1 MIRRLD
7 VKIIVTLLITALVP
21 LGFSIHLVSRAVDTS
36 LGLGLNDEI
45 AAQLERGLAAQRA
58 YIEAIK
64 DAQRQRLQQLS
75 DSHALAVAAAGND
88 EAEVRRVLEALVG
101 EDPSLRVLRLTGP
114 SSRAVEALAVSDLS
128 GSPARIVSRSARTA
142 LGPYDGIEA
151 EFAVDANLVAA
162 YERAGQD
169 VETYR
174 ALMKAPP
181 AYLGRAFISVYLL
194 LIGGTV
200 AASIAL
206 GVIWTRRH
214 ARRIHRLAAATTE
227 VAAGNLTVRVEP
239 GARDEVG
246 ELVESFNGMVAEL
259 HQSRSRIEYLQRI
272 SAWQEMARRLAHEI
286 KNPLTPIHLA
296 AQQLRGKYGGDD
308 PRFSLLLEQ
317 STEIIEEEV
326 ETLRRLTA
334 DFSAFARLPRVET
347 EAVDL
352 GEFLDECAASLSCT
366 GEHGEVEL
374 SWRIEQRPLPVRIDR
389 MMFKR
394 AVDNLVRNAAEA
406 LRGTGTALPRIAVT
420 ARRTG
425 KGRDAAIE
433 LRVADNGP
441 GIPAEQQAA
450 IFEPYFT
457 TKSEGTGLGL
467 AIAKKIVLEH
477 EGAIRLETPAAGG
490 CEFVIDLPAA

>member
-7 VKIIVTLLITALVP
+7 VKIIVTLLGTALVP
-21 LGFSIHLVSRAVDTS
+21 LGVSIHLVSEAVHAS
-36 LGLGLNDEI
+36 LGLGLNEEI
-45 AAQLERGLAAQRA
+45 AAQLERGLAVHRA

-64 DAQRQRLQQLS
+64 ESQRLRLEQIA
-75 DSHALAVAAAGND
+75 DSRSLAAAAVGSD
-88 EAEVRRVLEALVG
+88 EAELRRVLESLV
-101 EDPSLRVLRLTGP
+101 EADPPLRAVRLTGP
-114 SSRAVEALAVSDLS
+114 SSRAVEVEAVADLS
-128 GSPARIVSRSARTA
+128 GPPARIVSRAAPVA
-142 LGPYDGIEA
+142 LGPYDRVEA
-151 EFAVDANLVAA
+151 DFAVDAGLAA
-162 YERAGQD
+162 AFERAGRD

-174 ALMKAPP
+174 ALMRAPP

-206 GVIWTRRH
+206 GILWTRRL
-214 ARRIHRLAAATTE
+214 ARRIHRLAAATAE
-227 VAAGNLTVRVEP
+227 VAAGNLAVRVDP
-239 GARDEVG
+239 GAKDEVG
-246 ELVESFNGMVAEL
+246 ALVAAFNGMVAEL

-296 AQQLRGKYGGDD
+296 TQQLRGKYGGDD
-308 PRFSLLLEQ
+308 ERFSLLLEQ

-347 EAVDL
+347 EPVDL

-366 GEHGEVEL
+366 GEHDAVEL
-374 SWRIEQRPLPVRIDR
+374 SWRVEQRPLPVRIDR

-394 AVDNLVRNAAEA
+394 VVDNLVRNAAEA
-406 LRGTGTALPRIAVT
+406 MRDAGTTGPRVSVT
-420 ARRTG
+420 ARRI
-425 KGRDAAIE
+425 GRGREAAVE
-433 LRVADNGP
+433 LRIADNGP
-441 GIPAEQQAA
+441 GIPAERQAA

-477 EGAIRLETPAAGG
+477 EGAIRLETPAGGG
-490 CEFVIDLPAA
+490 CGFVIDLPAA